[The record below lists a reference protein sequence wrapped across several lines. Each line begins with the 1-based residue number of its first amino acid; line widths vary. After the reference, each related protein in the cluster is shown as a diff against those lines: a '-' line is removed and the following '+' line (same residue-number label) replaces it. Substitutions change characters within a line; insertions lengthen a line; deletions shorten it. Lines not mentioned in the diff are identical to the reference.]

1 MDFVSTIIASAI
13 GCYIVL
19 NFFPVFHEK
28 ENDVSDKTQ
37 DDESDPYKGFEF
49 NKE

>member
-1 MDFVSTIIASAI
+1 MDFVSTMIASAI
-13 GCYIVL
+13 GCYIAL
-19 NFFPVFHEK
+19 KYFYEK

-37 DDESDPYKGFEF
+37 DDESDPYKKFEF

>member
-1 MDFVSTIIASAI
+1 MDFVSTMIASAI
-13 GCYIVL
+13 GCYIAL
-19 NFFPVFHEK
+19 MYFHEK
-28 ENDVSDKTQ
+28 ENNVSDETQ